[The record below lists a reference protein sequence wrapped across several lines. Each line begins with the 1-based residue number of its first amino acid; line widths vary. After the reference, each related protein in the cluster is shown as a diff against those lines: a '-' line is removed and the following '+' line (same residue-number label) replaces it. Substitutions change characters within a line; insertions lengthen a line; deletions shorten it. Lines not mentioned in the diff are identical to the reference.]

1 MLDRITDIVLK
12 YRGQHRLLKHFAF
25 QSILAALLSILVGLI
40 IAKAT
45 NAIEEWFTNRLRDF
59 HSQLYLAHLAFDA
72 NEADQDPALVCP
84 KEFELSPTA
93 EKQNVDDMPAT
104 VREAHGYYKRL
115 IEDADW
121 GSVHIYRVATET
133 ADTYAV
139 RVTTDGDD
147 GYLEVYGEDG
157 MFLAAGRTYIEV
169 VAWGSREWLRP
180 QVGQNLPHK
189 LQAAASQTL
198 WGKPVAQ

>member
-1 MLDRITDIVLK
+1 MFDCITDFVLR
-12 YRGQHRLLKHFAF
+12 YRDQHRLLKLIAF

-40 IAKAT
+40 MAKASNT
-45 NAIEEWFTNRLRDF
+45 IEEWFTNRLREF
-59 HSQLYLAHLAFDA
+59 HTQLYLAHLAFDA
-72 NEADQDPALVCP
+72 KEADKDPALACP

-93 EKQNVDDMPAT
+93 EKPNFDDVPQA

-121 GSVHIYRVATET
+121 GSVRIYRVATET

-157 MFLAAGRTYIEV
+157 TFLTAGRTYIEV
-169 VAWGSREWLRP
+169 IEWGSREWLRP
-180 QVGQNLPHK
+180 QVGQHLPRE
-189 LQAAASQTL
+189 LQDAPSRTL
-198 WGKPVAQ
+198 WGKPLAQ